1 MFNICLVEDE
11 KSLNNLIKTYLESAG
26 YNVIQCFSGKEA
38 LELTTKIH
46 LWILDIMLSDDISG
60 YDIIKKIRETDDK
73 VPVIFTS
80 ARDQDLD
87 KIIGLELGSDDYITK
102 PYSPKELVLRV
113 NNIIKRVY
121 KDTFDKITY
130 EDYKINVEKRTVTL
144 FDKEIKLTTLEFE
157 LLLLFV
163 NNVGKSFSR
172 EEILN
177 SINSFK
183 GEYSQIPP
191 MYSALKQNGVRLY
204 ELARKGIEVERK
216 GRLINIH
223 NLEDIKIN
231 NPYISMKVTCSKG
244 TYIRS
249 LCYDIG
255 EKLGVF
261 ATMTQLNRAKT
272 SVFSQEKS
280 ININELTKENIN
292 DYILSMEEA
301 LEKYDKIV
309 VNKKYVKLLV
319 NGVRVADGR
328 FTKDKVINNKLYRVY
343 DDENNF
349 IGLGERNDAGFKIEK
364 LLIT

>member
-1 MFNICLVEDE
+1 MNGVLNIFKPKGMSSFDAVRVVKKVAGTGKIGHTGTLVPEATGV
-11 KSLNNLIKTYLESAG
+11 LPIC
-26 YNVIQCFSGKEA
+26 IGKA
-38 LELTTKIH
+38 TKI
-46 LWILDIMLSDDISG
+46 I
-60 YDIIKKIRETDDK
+60 
-73 VPVIFTS
+73 
-80 ARDQDLD
+80 
-87 KIIGLELGSDDYITK
+87 DYIMDSEK
-102 PYSPKELVLRV
+102 
-113 NNIIKRVY
+113 VY
-121 KDTFDKITY
+121 
-130 EDYKINVEKRTVTL
+130 EVTL
-144 FDKEIKLTTLEFE
+144 KLGIRTTTYDLEGE
-157 LLLLFV
+157 VLEERDPSHLTE
-163 NNVGKSFSR
+163 

-177 SINSFK
+177 AINSFK

-216 GRLINIH
+216 GRLVNIY

-301 LEKYDKIV
+301 LEKYDKII
-309 VNKKYVKLLV
+309 VNKKYAKLLV

-364 LLIT
+364 LLVT

>member
-1 MFNICLVEDE
+1 MNGVLNIFKPKGMSSFDAVRVV
-11 KSLNNLIKTYLESAG
+11 KKVAG
-26 YNVIQCFSGKEA
+26 TGKVGHTGTLDPEA
-38 LELTTKIH
+38 TGVLPICIGKATKI
-46 LWILDIMLSDDISG
+46 I
-60 YDIIKKIRETDDK
+60 
-73 VPVIFTS
+73 
-80 ARDQDLD
+80 
-87 KIIGLELGSDDYITK
+87 DYIMDSEK
-102 PYSPKELVLRV
+102 
-113 NNIIKRVY
+113 VY
-121 KDTFDKITY
+121 
-130 EDYKINVEKRTVTL
+130 EVTL
-144 FDKEIKLTTLEFE
+144 KLGIRTTTYDLEGE
-157 LLLLFV
+157 VLEERDPSHLTE
-163 NNVGKSFSR
+163 

-177 SINSFK
+177 AINSFK

-216 GRLINIH
+216 GRLVNIY

-249 LCYDIG
+249 LCYNIG

-301 LEKYDKIV
+301 LEKYDKII

>member
-1 MFNICLVEDE
+1 MNGVLNIFKPKGMSSFDAVRVV
-11 KSLNNLIKTYLESAG
+11 KKVAG
-26 YNVIQCFSGKEA
+26 TGKVGHTGTLDPEA
-38 LELTTKIH
+38 TGVLPICIGKATKI
-46 LWILDIMLSDDISG
+46 I
-60 YDIIKKIRETDDK
+60 
-73 VPVIFTS
+73 
-80 ARDQDLD
+80 
-87 KIIGLELGSDDYITK
+87 DYIMDSEK
-102 PYSPKELVLRV
+102 
-113 NNIIKRVY
+113 VY
-121 KDTFDKITY
+121 
-130 EDYKINVEKRTVTL
+130 EVTL
-144 FDKEIKLTTLEFE
+144 KLGIRTTTYDLEGE
-157 LLLLFV
+157 VLEERDPSHLTE
-163 NNVGKSFSR
+163 

-216 GRLINIH
+216 GRLVNIY

-231 NPYISMKVTCSKG
+231 NPYISMKVACSKG

-301 LEKYDKIV
+301 LEKYDKII
-309 VNKKYVKLLV
+309 VNKKYAKLLV

-364 LLIT
+364 LLVT

>member
-1 MFNICLVEDE
+1 MNGVLNIFKPKGMSSFDAVRVV
-11 KSLNNLIKTYLESAG
+11 KKVAG
-26 YNVIQCFSGKEA
+26 TGKVGHTGTLDPEA
-38 LELTTKIH
+38 TGVLPICIGKATKI
-46 LWILDIMLSDDISG
+46 I
-60 YDIIKKIRETDDK
+60 
-73 VPVIFTS
+73 
-80 ARDQDLD
+80 
-87 KIIGLELGSDDYITK
+87 DYIMDSEK
-102 PYSPKELVLRV
+102 
-113 NNIIKRVY
+113 VY
-121 KDTFDKITY
+121 
-130 EDYKINVEKRTVTL
+130 EVTL
-144 FDKEIKLTTLEFE
+144 KLGIRTTTYDLEGE
-157 LLLLFV
+157 VLEERDPSHLTE
-163 NNVGKSFSR
+163 

-177 SINSFK
+177 AINSFK

-216 GRLINIH
+216 GRLVNIY
-223 NLEDIKIN
+223 NLEDLKIN

-301 LEKYDKIV
+301 LEKYDKII

>member
-1 MFNICLVEDE
+1 MNGVLNIFKPKGMSSFDAVRVV
-11 KSLNNLIKTYLESAG
+11 KKIAG
-26 YNVIQCFSGKEA
+26 TGKVGHTGTLDPEA
-38 LELTTKIH
+38 TGVLPICIGRATKI
-46 LWILDIMLSDDISG
+46 I
-60 YDIIKKIRETDDK
+60 
-73 VPVIFTS
+73 
-80 ARDQDLD
+80 
-87 KIIGLELGSDDYITK
+87 DYIMDSEK
-102 PYSPKELVLRV
+102 
-113 NNIIKRVY
+113 VY
-121 KDTFDKITY
+121 
-130 EDYKINVEKRTVTL
+130 EVTL
-144 FDKEIKLTTLEFE
+144 KLGIRTTTYDLEGE
-157 LLLLFV
+157 VLEERDPSHLTE
-163 NNVGKSFSR
+163 

-177 SINSFK
+177 AINSFK

-216 GRLINIH
+216 GRLVNIY

-301 LEKYDKIV
+301 LEKYDKII

>member
-1 MFNICLVEDE
+1 MNGVLNIFKPKGMSSFDAVRVV
-11 KSLNNLIKTYLESAG
+11 KKVAG
-26 YNVIQCFSGKEA
+26 TGKVGHTGTLDPEA
-38 LELTTKIH
+38 TGVLPICIGRATKI
-46 LWILDIMLSDDISG
+46 I
-60 YDIIKKIRETDDK
+60 
-73 VPVIFTS
+73 
-80 ARDQDLD
+80 
-87 KIIGLELGSDDYITK
+87 DYIMDSEK
-102 PYSPKELVLRV
+102 
-113 NNIIKRVY
+113 VY
-121 KDTFDKITY
+121 
-130 EDYKINVEKRTVTL
+130 EVTL
-144 FDKEIKLTTLEFE
+144 KLGIRTTTYDLEGE
-157 LLLLFV
+157 VLEERDPSHLTE
-163 NNVGKSFSR
+163 

-216 GRLINIH
+216 GRLVNIY

-301 LEKYDKIV
+301 LEKYDKII
-309 VNKKYVKLLV
+309 VNKKYAKLLV

-364 LLIT
+364 LLVT